1 MSPRTAAQ
9 LEENRKATEQQILTA
24 ALKIFSIHGYAG
36 ASIRIIA
43 KEARISNGLLY
54 NYFKSKEELVF
65 AVMKSSFK
73 TLDTTI
79 VYEKAETPEAN
90 FKNSVCNFFELISAE
105 KEKVRLLAQ
114 MGLHGKKFDL
124 LNDATISKYQQ
135 SVSKFESIFKE
146 MGLSNPKLEARIL
159 VVTLD
164 GVMFETL
171 LMGQPFNIEKFKNE
185 LIQKYFR

>member
-1 MSPRTAAQ
+1 MSPRTAKQ
-9 LEENRKATEQQILTA
+9 LEEKRKATEQQILTA
-24 ALKIFSIHGYAG
+24 ALKVFSIHGFAG
-36 ASIRIIA
+36 SSIRSIA

-79 VYEKAETPEAN
+79 VYEKAVTPEAN
-90 FKNSVCNFFELISAE
+90 IKNSICNFFELIIAE

-114 MGLHGKKFDL
+114 MGLHGEKFDL
-124 LNDATISKYQQ
+124 LNEATISKYQQ
-135 SVSKFESIFKE
+135 SVSKFERIFKE
-146 MGLSNPKLEARIL
+146 MGLSNPELEARML
-159 VVTLD
+159 VATLD

-171 LMGQPFNIEKFKNE
+171 LMNQPFDIEKFKNE
-185 LIQKYFR
+185 LIQKYCK